1 MTARRRS
8 RLCAAEVASRHF
20 TNRAA
25 VHFTAFELSLR
36 GVKKPDKRDGSFCQ
50 VFDVLSVD
58 RRRDVRLFCSQG
70 TVLFVRTLCAFTFLF

>member
-1 MTARRRS
+1 MLLDRDLHLGRMA
-8 RLCAAEVASRHF
+8 VKG
-20 TNRAA
+20 RAA